1 MNNAKTAEII
11 KTYCKSKSI
20 SVAALLADCHIR
32 KGLIYDME
40 KRDMTPSAEILEQ
53 IANYLDCSIDYL
65 LGRTEIPEINTLDNM
80 VRIYTA
86 ARSHNG
92 DAYGEA
98 EVQTVRQSLIDRL
111 RAAPD
116 ASDDL

>member
-1 MNNAKTAEII
+1 MNNAQTAVII
-11 KTYCKSKSI
+11 KNYCKAKSI
-20 SVAALLADCHIR
+20 SISTLLSDCHIR
-32 KGLIYDME
+32 KSLIYDME

-53 IANYLDCSIDYL
+53 IADYLGCSIDYL
-65 LGRTEIPEINTLDNM
+65 LGRTDIPEINTLDNM

-86 ARSHNG
+86 ARSRDVG
-92 DAYGEA
+92 AYGEA

-116 ASDDL
+116 ASDEL